1 MIWNRWVEVPL
12 KESILLSLGK
22 SPRRSHSSP
31 SPRIAV
37 IGAGLAGL
45 VAAYEAKALGYDVT
59 VFEGRK
65 HRLGGRA
72 HTITTLATRMFAEGG
87 PEFISKA
94 HGLILAYLKLFGL
107 SVMPVTD
114 CASPFFPVMEGGLN
128 GYVSSDEVV
137 AINREMSSVREPLNR
152 LAQTLHADAPWKGE
166 HATQL
171 DATNFFSH
179 LGTLGLSEATRRAF
193 FVHLEGEHGVH
204 PERIGLLPYLYR
216 ILSHEPDGYWEGF
229 EAYRVVG
236 GISGLIAIFEKYL
249 HDTIRQ
255 GIEVRRVEANATR
268 VKVVQEDGK
277 VEEFDEAVITV
288 PPSLWDQQIHLEP
301 CPELTQRPQMGKNV
315 KLLLRVP
322 ATFPIRWGVS
332 PVALKNPDA
341 LIQMVW
347 EATLGQT
354 GDWRILTGMSG
365 GEAAAR
371 IVALRRDQAIKQAI
385 AEMELYMP
393 GLRSAVGAAHLKD
406 WARRRLTQA
415 GYSCPAPGEVTTI
428 WPRLHQ
434 AHDSRMHFAGEPY
447 DPRAWALMQ
456 GAAASAL
463 SVVANIH
470 QRYSS

>member
-1 MIWNRWVEVPL
+1 MIWNRRVEVPL
-12 KESILLSLGK
+12 KTSILLSLGK
-22 SPRRSHSSP
+22 STRGLHSGQA
-31 SPRIAV
+31 PRIAI

-45 VAAYEAKALGYDVT
+45 VAAYEAKALGYQVT

-94 HGLILAYLKLFGL
+94 HGLILSYLQLFGL

-114 CASPFFPVMEGGLN
+114 CASPFFPVMEGGLD
-128 GYVSSDEVV
+128 GYISSDEVV
-137 AINREMSSVREPLNR
+137 AINREMLSVRGPLNH
-152 LAQTLHADAPWKGE
+152 LAQTLDTEAPWNSKN
-166 HATQL
+166 AKQL
-171 DATNFFSH
+171 DATSFFSH

-236 GISGLIAIFEKYL
+236 GISGLIAIFESHL
-249 HDTIRQ
+249 HENIRQ
-255 GIEVRRVEANATR
+255 GIEVRRVEASATR
-268 VKVVQEDGK
+268 VRILQEGGK
-277 VEEFDEAVITV
+277 VENFDEAVITV
-288 PPSLWDQQIHLEP
+288 PPSLWDHQIHLEP
-301 CPELTQRPQMGKNV
+301 SPEFARRPQMGKNV

-322 ATFPIRWGVS
+322 AAFPIRWGVS
-332 PVALKNPDA
+332 PVALKDPNA

-354 GDWRILTGMSG
+354 GDWRIITGMSG

-371 IVALRRDQAIKQAI
+371 IVALKRDDAINQAIG
-385 AEMELYMP
+385 EMELYMP
-393 GLRSAVGAAHLKD
+393 GLRAAVGAAHLKD

-428 WPRLHQ
+428 WPQLHQ
-434 AHDSRMHFAGEPY
+434 AHESRMHFAGEPY

-470 QRYSS
+470 LRYSS